1 MFLANPKLGIFT
13 EVCNNRTD
21 FALKAYMKALRL
33 HILLLLTAIGGTCAS
48 AQDNDKIL
56 NRPYADMKRLH
67 YGFSIGFHNQSL
79 WLTHNGFVTDG
90 GESWFAEVGE
100 ISPGFCVNI
109 MGDLRIAEHF
119 NLRVSP
125 GMYFGSKTVTFR
137 ETATGDIEK
146 QNLKNSSVVIPVDLK
161 MSAKRYHNV
170 RPYVTAGAMA
180 SFDVSKRKDGEMLQL
195 SNTNYYATVGFGL
208 DVYVPFF
215 KFIPE
220 VKFCF
225 GLNNLLK
232 KDRPDLVDDPDMMKF
247 TQSLDKATSNMV
259 VFTFYF
265 E

>member
-1 MFLANPKLGIFT
+1 
-13 EVCNNRTD
+13 
-21 FALKAYMKALRL
+21 MKRPYCY
-33 HILLLLTAIGGTCAS
+33 ILLILAAVLCAGNLS

-56 NRPYADMKRLH
+56 NRPYVDRKRLH
-67 YGFSIGFHNQSL
+67 YGFSIGFHNQNL
-79 WLTHNGFVTDG
+79 WLTHNGAVTEN
-90 GESWFAEVGE
+90 GESWFGEVGE
-100 ISPGFCVNI
+100 LSPGFCVNI

-119 NLRVSP
+119 NLRLSP

-137 ETATGDIEK
+137 EASSGAIEK
-146 QNLKNSSVVIPVDLK
+146 QNLKNSSVVIPVDVK
-161 MSAKRYHNV
+161 MSASRYHNL

-180 SFDVSKRKDGEMLQL
+180 AFDVSKRKDGELLQL
-195 SNTNYYATVGFGL
+195 SNTDFFLTVGFGL

-225 GLNNLLK
+225 GLSNLLK
-232 KDRPDLVDDPDMMKF
+232 KDRPDLADDPEKLKF
-247 TQSLDKATSNMV
+247 TQSLDKVTSNMV

>member
-1 MFLANPKLGIFT
+1 
-13 EVCNNRTD
+13 
-21 FALKAYMKALRL
+21 MKALRWY
-33 HILLLLTAIGGTCAS
+33 ILPLLMLLFGQGLS

-67 YGFSIGFHNQSL
+67 YGFSIGFHNQNL
-79 WLTHNGFVTDG
+79 WMTRNGAVTEN
-90 GESWFAEVGE
+90 GESWFADVKDV
-100 ISPGFCVNI
+100 SPGFCVNI

-119 NLRVSP
+119 NLRLSP

-137 ETATGDIEK
+137 ESGSGKIES
-146 QNLKNSSVVIPVDLK
+146 QNLKNSSVVVPVDLK
-161 MSAKRYHNV
+161 MSASRYRNL

-180 SFDVSKRKDGEMLQL
+180 SFDVSKRKDGELLQL
-195 SNTNYYATVGFGL
+195 SNTDFYVTLGFGL

-225 GLNNLLK
+225 GLSNLLR
-232 KDRPDLVDDPDMMKF
+232 KDRPDLVDDPDKQKF
-247 TQSLDKATSNMV
+247 TQSLDKVTSNMV

>member
-1 MFLANPKLGIFT
+1 MF
-13 EVCNNRTD
+13 
-21 FALKAYMKALRL
+21 FALKAYMKMIRFY
-33 HILLLLTAIGGTCAS
+33 ILAVIAAFSAFFVS
-48 AQDNDKIL
+48 AQDNDKVL

-67 YGFSIGFHNQSL
+67 YGFSVGFQNQNL
-79 WLTHNGFVTDG
+79 WLTHNGYVTDN
-90 GESWFAEVGE
+90 GEAWFADVTGLQ
-100 ISPGFCVNI
+100 PGFCVNI
-109 MGDLRIAEHF
+109 LGDLRLAEHF

-137 ETATGDIEK
+137 DAASGAIEK
-146 QNLKNSSVVIPVDLK
+146 QNIKNSSVVVPVDLK
-161 MSAKRYHNV
+161 MSAKRYHNM
-170 RPYVTAGAMA
+170 RPYVTAGMMA
-180 SFDVSKRKDGEMLQL
+180 SFDVSKKKEGELLQL
-195 SNTNYYATVGFGL
+195 SSTDLYATVGFGL

-225 GLNNLLK
+225 GLRNLLQ
-232 KDRPDLVDDPDMMKF
+232 KDRPDLAEDPEKLKF